1 MSRFEDVESRFLK
14 RAKRSK
20 INIHKD
26 DGVYKHLELIPRSDP
41 DDCRDMGFH
50 VYVWPD
56 RILCEDRGFLHQ
68 VIKGCER
75 SAFFFCSGV
84 GALRT
89 DKVSPEFVKE
99 LDYRTMV
106 SAISGQKARG
116 PSEEK
121 MCLEAENWA
130 TVAVD
135 TGKLSA
141 SKMLDFIRELSSE
154 NGTINKMVVIE
165 RYYLEAYPSSRDGWD
180 RFYNQSFDYTPSFLG
195 ACHALA
201 HTIKLYDA
209 HKAREAA

>member
-56 RILCEDRGFLHQ
+56 RILCEDHGFLFQ
-68 VIKGCER
+68 VIKGCKF
-75 SAFFFCSGV
+75 SAFYFCLDMNT
-84 GALRT
+84 LRT
-89 DKVSPEFVKE
+89 DKVTPEFVKT
-99 LDYRTMV
+99 LHNRL
-106 SAISGQKARG
+106 SNSIKGQESIG
-116 PSEEK
+116 SSEEK
-121 MCLEAENWA
+121 MCLEAEKWA
-130 TVAVD
+130 TGAVD
-135 TGKLSA
+135 SGKLSA
-141 SKMLDFIRELSSE
+141 SKMLDLIRELSSE
-154 NGTINKMVVIE
+154 NGPFNKVSVIE
-165 RYYLEAYPSSRDGWD
+165 KYYLEAYPSNHDCWD
-180 RFYNQSFDYTPSFLG
+180 RFYNQSLDYTPSFLG